1 MDVPKNDSYPTN
13 RPLQEIAS
21 SSPHIHDEQH
31 AAEPV
36 RVGKRPV
43 LSLRV
48 RCELARTLAYVSEAR
63 EAKIREL
70 QDTIKNDTYHVSA
83 EQIADKMLRGTLR
96 DDLT

>member
-13 RPLQEIAS
+13 RPLSEIAS
-21 SSPHIHDEQH
+21 SSPRIHDEQH
-31 AAEPV
+31 AAEPTG
-36 RVGKRPV
+36 VGKKPA

-48 RCELARTLAYVSEAR
+48 RCELARRLAYVSEAR

-70 QDTIKNDTYHVSA
+70 QDTIKNDAYHVTA
-83 EQIADKMLRGTLR
+83 EQIADKMLRGILR